1 MRFYNPVRI
10 HFGNTALTELP
21 KLLGS
26 CSPALITTPGTVSRG
41 TAERVTRAFGRS
53 DIAVFSGV
61 QPNPTIASITQ
72 AASAVLSSSP
82 DLLIAVGGGSTIDT
96 AKGVAAIASPGC
108 GGPDWLAGHLRDKTP
123 FPDEFMPLSIVAI
136 PTTAG
141 TGSEVT
147 MWGTVWDEIDG
158 TKYSVSHPMLFP
170 EAAFLVPELTL
181 SAPAELTLFSALDA
195 ISHCMESIWNRGATP
210 VSDAFAVAGL
220 EKILSALDT
229 VLQKPDDLP
238 GRRALQEG
246 ALFGGLA
253 ISSNA
258 TALAHSMSYPITAQ
272 FGMPH
277 GLACSFTL
285 PELIRFN
292 GEHAAD
298 RIQLIAKTLGELGV
312 DETAQRL
319 ETLFMEWRVP
329 GHVRRYV
336 GEHPVTNLRDR
347 LLAPGRASN
356 NIRAATAEDAFGILT
371 RSLPR

>member
-1 MRFYNPVRI
+1 MFYNPVRI
-10 HFGNTALTELP
+10 HFGSAALSELP
-21 KLLGS
+21 KLIGAS
-26 CSPALITTPGTVSRG
+26 NPALITTPGMISRG
-41 TAERVTRAFGRS
+41 SAESVTHALGRS
-53 DIAVFSGV
+53 DIAVFSDV
-61 QPNPTIASITQ
+61 QPNPTIASITR
-72 AASAVLSSSP
+72 AASAVLDSSP
-82 DLLIAVGGGSTIDT
+82 DVLIAVGGGSTIDT

-108 GGPDWLAGHLRDKTP
+108 SGPDWLGGHLRNKTP

-158 TKYSVSHPMLFP
+158 SKYSVAHPMLFP
-170 EAAFLVPELTL
+170 EAALLVPELTL
-181 SAPAELTLFSALDA
+181 SAPKELTLFSALDA
-195 ISHCMESIWNRGATP
+195 ISHCMESIWNRGASP
-210 VSDAFAVAGL
+210 VSDAAAVAGI

-229 VLQKPDDLP
+229 VLQRPDDLP
-238 GRRALQEG
+238 GRRTLQEG

-285 PELIRFN
+285 PEVIRFN

-298 RIQLIAKTLGELGV
+298 RIQLIGNTLGASGV
-312 DETAQRL
+312 EETAKRL
-319 ETLFMEWRVP
+319 EALFIRWEVP
-329 GHVRRYV
+329 AHVRRYV
-336 GEHPVTNLRDR
+336 GDHPVTSLKDR
-347 LLAPGRASN
+347 LIAPGRASN
-356 NIRAATAEDAFGILT
+356 NIRDATADDALGIVN
-371 RSLPR
+371 RSLLH

>member
-1 MRFYNPVRI
+1 MFYNPVRI
-10 HFGNTALTELP
+10 HFGSSALAELP
-21 KLLGS
+21 GLLGS
-26 CSPALITTPGTVSRG
+26 CNPALITTPGMVSRG
-41 TAERVTRAFGRS
+41 TAERVRRAFGRS
-53 DIAVFSGV
+53 DIVVFSGV
-61 QPNPTIASITQ
+61 QPNPTIASITE
-72 AASAVLSSSP
+72 AASAVLNSSP
-82 DLLIAVGGGSTIDT
+82 DVLIAVGGGSTIDT

-108 GGPDWLAGHLRDKTP
+108 SGSGWLARHLRDKTP

-158 TKYSVSHPMLFP
+158 SKYSVSHPMLFP
-170 EAAFLVPELTL
+170 EAALLVPELTL
-181 SAPAELTLFSALDA
+181 TAPGELTLFSALDA
-195 ISHCMESIWNRGATP
+195 MSHSMESIWNRRATP

-220 EKILSALDT
+220 TKILSALDA
-229 VLQKPDDLP
+229 VLEKPDDLA
-238 GRRALQEG
+238 GRRTLQEG

-292 GEHAAD
+292 GEHAAG
-298 RIQLIAKTLGELGV
+298 RIQLIGSTLGASGV
-312 DETAQRL
+312 EETAQRL
-319 ETLFMEWRVP
+319 ETRFLRWGVP
-329 GHVRRYV
+329 VHVRRYV
-336 GEHPVTNLRDR
+336 GGHSVTNLKDR
-347 LLAPGRASN
+347 LLAPDRANN
-356 NIRAATAEDAFGILT
+356 NIRDVTADAALGILN
-371 RSLPR
+371 RSLLH